1 MSPFVHCSHVLISGC
16 KLKLSTDQT
25 PTQHSNEKFYVKDG
39 TTGFLLQGQEDTDDR
54 QVPHLVRME
63 MTVKTEK
70 NGTNGS
76 FRNTLDNWI
85 ITDIDDMMEGNLVI

>member
-1 MSPFVHCSHVLISGC
+1 MDSRLFYNLE
-16 KLKLSTDQT
+16 KEQT
-25 PTQHSNEKFYVKDG
+25 
-39 TTGFLLQGQEDTDDR
+39 R
-54 QVPHLVRME
+54 HLVRME

-85 ITDIDDMMEGNLVI
+85 STDIDDMMEGNLVI